1 MTDGIGWIGQ
11 MPAVDVRDVDAARR
25 DAIAVGRPPVAAH
38 AAHLLGGD
46 ELGRPPRHVRVGVLD
61 DPRRAVEVGDAERP
75 TRHVGDT
82 LTRRIGSRIEHRSL
96 GGDLTRGAGEQVD
109 REEPP
114 RERERREPRL
124 SIGRVRDDAAGLLTS
139 ALAAGALLRG
149 EVGVGGVEE
158 IDGIDDVDLFAAV
171 DVEHPQAVHRIVAG
185 SRSHEHDPVAVRR
198 HHEVPRLAEREPASA
213 RVLAGEGVGHG
224 RGLCLR
230 LHEDL
235 GVGLGVAEVDECLRH
250 AVDADGARDDLGIAR
265 VALDERAERAGELG
279 RVVTQA
285 RTGC

>member
-1 MTDGIGWIGQ
+1 

-25 DAIAVGRPPVAAH
+25 DAIAVGRPPVAAD

-61 DPRRAVEVGDAERP
+61 DPRRSVEVGDAERP

-82 LTRRIGSRIEHRSL
+82 LTPRIGPRIEHRSL
-96 GGDLTRGAGEQVD
+96 GGDLTSGTGEQVD
-109 REEPP
+109 REEPA
-114 RERERREPRL
+114 RERKRRELRL

-139 ALAAGALLRG
+139 SLAAGALLRG
-149 EVGVGGVEE
+149 QIGVGAVEE
-158 IDGIDDVDLFAAV
+158 IEGIDDVDFFAAV

-185 SRSHEHDPVAVRR
+185 TRPHEHDPIAVGR

-213 RVLAGEGVGHG
+213 RVLAGKGVGHG
-224 RGLCLR
+224 RGLCLG

-235 GVGLGVAEVDECLRH
+235 GVGLGVAEVDERLRH
-250 AVDADGARDDLGIAR
+250 SLDADGAGDDLGIAR
-265 VALDERAERAGELG
+265 VAFDQCAERAGELG